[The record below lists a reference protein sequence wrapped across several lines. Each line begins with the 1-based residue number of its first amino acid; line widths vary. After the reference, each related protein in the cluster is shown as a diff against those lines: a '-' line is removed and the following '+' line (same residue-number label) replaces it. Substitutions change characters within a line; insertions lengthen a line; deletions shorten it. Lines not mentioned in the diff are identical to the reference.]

1 MLYTFHDYVLDPQ
14 RHELRQQ
21 GVPVPLERKAYHVL
35 VYLVQR
41 ADRLVTK
48 RELLEAV
55 WPEVYVNDSAVACC
69 IGAVRQA
76 VGDRRETQGVIRTV
90 HGQGYR
96 FVAPVVVQPDAA
108 GATSPA
114 DPAPPVPA
122 PAAVP
127 VPPAPAPVLLVGRA
141 AEVAQLQACWGQA
154 QQGGRQLVFVT
165 GEAGIGK
172 TTVVDAFLAQ
182 VGAAQSVRIGRG
194 QCIEHYGAGEAYLP
208 VLEALG
214 RLGRAPGGEH
224 LVTCLR
230 QYAPTWLLHLPAL
243 RPPEASAAGTHS
255 LPGVTRERMVR
266 ELAEAL
272 EALAAAQPL
281 VLVLEDLHWSDPS
294 TVEALALLAR
304 RRDAAQLLVLG
315 TYRPVE
321 LIVYDHP
328 LKTVKQE
335 LLAHGQCVEIPMG
348 YLPQEAVAAYLARR
362 GVASEDRD
370 GVAAFVYRRTDG
382 HPLFMVQVVDDLA
395 QQGRLQTPV
404 PLMAEGTG
412 GEAVDLVLPQ
422 GLRHFLEAQLGRLD
436 AVAQEVL
443 AVGSVAGAEF
453 SVAGV
458 AVGVQTAPEAVEAVC
473 ERLARQG
480 QFLEGRGL
488 VEWPDG
494 TVGGRYGWRH
504 ALYQEVVY
512 ARLGAGRQ
520 ARWHRVIGERLEQA
534 YGARAPEMA
543 AELALHFQRGQDA
556 TRAVRYLQ
564 QAAETTARRQA
575 PHEVIA
581 LLTTALDLLATL
593 PETPAR
599 AQQELAMQLALG
611 TALGKIKGLAAPE
624 LEQIHAWVRA
634 LGAQVGETPQH
645 LQIVLGVYW
654 FHLVRGALSTAQ
666 ELGEELVQLA
676 QRTARPADLLT
687 AYTALGYTAFLRGD
701 YGAAQTHCAQ
711 GMTRL
716 DPLTQRAQ
724 AVRSGYAMGVDGLSI
739 AANTL
744 WCLGFPVQAEQCNQE
759 ALALAQAVGHPQ
771 SLAFAYLFAIYVQQ
785 RRREVPAV
793 QAQAEALVTLA
804 TAQGFPH
811 FVGYGTFWQGWALAR
826 QGQHAGGLA
835 QMYQGLAAMVATGSL
850 VAQPLYLVWL
860 AEATGQAGDVEA
872 GLRLLADALE
882 TCTTTG
888 RGDGLAEAYRLHG
901 ELLLQSGGQPPA
913 AEAAACFPQALTVA
927 RRQQAKSWELR
938 AATSLSRLWQQQGK
952 RQEAYDVLAPIYHW
966 FTEGFDTADLQDAKT
981 LLDTLA

>member
-1 MLYTFHDYVLDPQ
+1 VPPKALAVLWLLASQ
-14 RHELRQQ
+14 AGQ
-21 GVPVPLERKAYHVL
+21 V
-35 VYLVQR
+35 
-41 ADRLVTK
+41 VTK
-48 RELLEAV
+48 AALLDTV
-55 WPEVYVNDSAVACC
+55 WAETVVSDGTLTTCL
-69 IGAVRQA
+69 GLL
-76 VGDRRETQGVIRTV
+76 RRALGEDAQRPRYIATV
-90 HGQGYR
+90 HRLGYR
-96 FVAPVVVQPDAA
+96 FIAPVTA
-108 GATSPA
+108 GA
-114 DPAPPVPA
+114 PAPPAGTPR
-122 PAAVP
+122 PPSAAVLP
-127 VPPAPAPVLLVGRA
+127 GVAPLVVGRE
-141 AEVAQLQACWGQA
+141 AELAQLQACWAQG
-154 QQGGRQLVFVT
+154 QQGERQTVFVT
-165 GEAGIGK
+165 GEAGVGK
-172 TTVVDAFLAQ
+172 TTVVEAF
-182 VGAAQSVRIGRG
+182 VRQLGSTAGLWLGRG
-194 QCIEHYGAGEAYLP
+194 QCIEHYGAGETYLP
-208 VLEALG
+208 LLEALG
-214 RLGRAPGGEH
+214 RLGRAPGGER
-224 LVTCLR
+224 LVASLR

-243 RPPEASAAGTHS
+243 RPPTAPAAESPS
-255 LPGVTRERMVR
+255 LGGVTRERMLR

-304 RRDAAQLLVLG
+304 RRDAARLLVLG

-321 LIVYDHP
+321 LIVQDHP

-335 LLAHGQCVEIPMG
+335 LFAHGQCVEVPVS
-348 YLPQEAVAAYLARR
+348 YLPQAAVATYLAHQ
-362 GVASEDRD
+362 GVSPEVRD
-370 GVAAFVYRRTDG
+370 GVAAVVYRRTEG
-382 HPLFMVQVVDDLA
+382 HPLFMAQVVDDLV

-404 PLMAEGTG
+404 SLAADGMG
-412 GEAVDLVLPQ
+412 GAALEQVLPQ

-453 SVAGV
+453 AVASVA
-458 AVGVQTAPEAVEAVC
+458 AGVQTAAEAVEAVC

-480 QFLEGRGL
+480 QFLEDRGL

-534 YGARAPEMA
+534 YGARAQEVA
-543 AELALHFQRGQDA
+543 AELALHFARGQDA

-564 QAAETTARRQA
+564 QAAETAAQRQA

-581 LLTTALDLLATL
+581 LLTTALELLATL
-593 PETPAR
+593 PETPER

-611 TALGKIKGLAAPE
+611 TALGKVKGLAAPE
-624 LEQIHAWVRA
+624 LEQTHARVRA
-634 LGAQVGETPQH
+634 LGAQVGETPQRV
-645 LQIVLGVYW
+645 QIVLGVYW

-701 YGAAQTHCAQ
+701 YGTAQRHCAQ
-711 GMTRL
+711 GMTHL

-724 AVRSGYAMGVDGLSI
+724 AVRSGYAMGVNGLSI

-744 WCLGFPVQAEQCNQE
+744 WCLGFPSQARQRSQE
-759 ALALAQAVGHPQ
+759 ALALAQAVGHPP
-771 SLAFAYLFAIYVQQ
+771 SLAFAHLFAIYVQQ

-826 QGQHAGGLA
+826 QGQYVAGLA
-835 QMYQGLAAMVATGSL
+835 QMHQGLAALAATGSL

-860 AEATGQAGDVEA
+860 AEVTGQAGDVEA
-872 GLRLLADALE
+872 GLRLLADARE
-882 TCTTTG
+882 ACATTG
-888 RGDGLAEAYRLHG
+888 RGDGLAEAYRLQG
-901 ELLLQSGGQPPA
+901 ELLLQRGGQPQA
-913 AEAAACFPQALTVA
+913 AEAVACFQQALTIA
-927 RRQQAKSWELR
+927 RHQQAKSWELR
-938 AATSLSRLWQQQGK
+938 AAMSLSRLWQQYGK
-952 RQEAYDVLAPIYHW
+952 REEAHALLAPIYGW
-966 FTEGFDTADLQDAKT
+966 FTEGFDTADFQQAKA
-981 LLDTLA
+981 LVLDPLV